1 MKLSDWLPK
10 VFAEGEDGDVEITTR
25 KYSQFP
31 KVQGEGI
38 QGVGLKDGNNVRF
51 DLTTDAIKINPSSFR
66 SDGDPLIGTPEEL
79 ENLSN
84 QRDVNE
90 FFYKA
95 ISDIEAGEI
104 DLDGYATEEWVTE
117 QIDAIPEVEIP
128 EVDLDGYATEEWVTE
143 KIGPIGERVEAG
155 EVLQGEIVKQI
166 QQALNDQ
173 EVLEEKVEEG
183 QKEQEEL
190 KDKVAALEGSVGH
203 HRLNF
208 VMRLGV
214 RSGEFALLDDQGA
227 AAVRISDAKFII
239 LSDTDADG
247 SPIQIGRIEPNDII
261 RLVSVVDGNE
271 GAELRVIND
280 EDDVFEFIKISGDA
294 DRLAEDMPYS
304 FTLLSS
310 FDPEG
315 LATIE
320 YVDSRVDTK
329 LEVTGDKM
337 SGALDMQNNHI
348 SNVKNPATDGDAV
361 NKTYADKK
369 LSRSGINTL
378 ANGWLTR
385 QKNKDGN
392 YNTLMEADNGIIG
405 LYNLKDPIYSHHA
418 VNKKYLDDL
427 NKQNV
432 KKDQSNTLKEVNT
445 FEKTVYFKNAIVHT
459 NPSNGA
465 DTLTEVRGDNGDT
478 KEVWHK
484 IRGTNKASWIC
495 YPGQENSGYRRCMSM
510 EWDVGTNKPK
520 VMIDYV
526 QAPTANNH
534 AANKQYVDEQVSKAG
549 GGSFAETGATTPS
562 LEAGQLFYNTTDKV
576 LYIGE

>member
-337 SGALDMQNNHI
+337 SGALDMQGNYI
-348 SNVKNPATDGDAV
+348 TNVKAPSSNGDAV
-361 NKTYADKK
+361 NKKFIEDTNKSFAKK
-369 LSRSGINTL
+369 
-378 ANGWLTR
+378 NG
-385 QKNKDGN
+385 
-392 YNTLMEADNGIIG
+392 
-405 LYNLKDPIYSHHA
+405 
-418 VNKKYLDDL
+418 
-427 NKQNV
+427 
-432 KKDQSNTLKEVNT
+432 SNTFEGVNT
-445 FEKTVYFKNAIVHT
+445 FKKVTYFENAVVHD
-459 NPSNGA
+459 NKGA
-465 DTLTEVRGDNGDT
+465 DTISEVKGDNGDT
-478 KEVWHK
+478 KEFWNK
-484 IRGTNKASWIC
+484 IRGTNKVSWIC
-495 YPGQENSGYRRCMSM
+495 YPGQQNSGYRRCMSM
-510 EWDVGTNKPK
+510 EWDVATDRPK
-520 VMIDYV
+520 VTLDYI
-526 QAPTANNH
+526 QTPTANNH
-534 AANKQYVDEQVSKAG
+534 AANKLYVDEKVSEAG
-549 GGSFAETGATTPS
+549 GGSFAQTGPTTPE
-562 LEAGQLFYNTTDKV
+562 LATGELFFNTTDKI